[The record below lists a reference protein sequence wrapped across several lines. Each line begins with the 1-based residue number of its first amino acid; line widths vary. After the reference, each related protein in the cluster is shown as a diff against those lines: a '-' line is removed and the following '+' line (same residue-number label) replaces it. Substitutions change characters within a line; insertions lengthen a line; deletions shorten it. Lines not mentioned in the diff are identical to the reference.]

1 MALHGFI
8 PYARIMIPTSPSSLE
23 SALTIFRP
31 LYCLTTPFSLLTL
44 LAPVLDMTTPG
55 ILSYDPPVAR
65 QMQSQIASIPYTV
78 AKGLIS
84 RLDAILISNTEAAF
98 AFRTPRFQLDCS
110 LLSYLQEP
118 GDGITPALVAIS
130 FLEEL
135 TDGIEDVSTT
145 TALVI
150 SYV

>member
-1 MALHGFI
+1 MALYGFI

-55 ILSYDPPVAR
+55 IVSYDPPVVR

-84 RLDAILISNTEAAF
+84 RLDAILISNTF
-98 AFRTPRFQLDCS
+98 ASRTPRFQLDCS

-150 SYV
+150 